1 MNASGADRL
10 IAHAGRALL
19 DAASSPARVILFG
32 PHAREES
39 DDGSPLDFLVVEQDL
54 DDQESETKRLHDAL
68 ASLKA
73 PVNVIVMSATH
84 VEQRAK
90 LAGSMVERVLR
101 EGRVIAES

>member
-1 MNASGADRL
+1 MNAPGTGALIDR
-10 IAHAGRALL
+10 AGRALL
-19 DAASSPARVILFG
+19 DAASSGAKVILFG
-32 PHAREES
+32 PRARDEG
-39 DDGSPLDFLVVEQDL
+39 DADTPLEFLVVEQVL
-54 DDQESETKRLHDAL
+54 DDRESETTRLRAAL
-68 ASLKA
+68 SSFEA